1 MFIGHAR
8 QVVFVDHKIIT
19 LQGLLQNI
27 MGTYGLP
34 NLGVKSSYI
43 KEILVHEFG
52 EGIGFHAP
60 PRKNQSEVVYD
71 TSGSS
76 SFVEAVISLLGIDND
91 QLIQNVARML
101 REDITKVRILPWPH
115 R

>member
-1 MFIGHAR
+1 MHDVMFREAQTIFIDHAR
-8 QVVFVDHKIIT
+8 QVLFVDHKIIT
-19 LQGLLQNI
+19 LQGLLREYKNI

-43 KEILVHEFG
+43 KEILVHKYV

-60 PRKNQSEVVYD
+60 LRKNLSEVVYD

-76 SFVEAVISLLGIDND
+76 SYIEAVISFLCIDND
-91 QLIQNVARML
+91 QL
-101 REDITKVRILPWPH
+101 T
-115 R
+115 